1 MNFMPRFQAEVL
13 SVFRLRT
20 ICPCDNLNNCPGY
33 QVGTS
38 EVLCLKRPASTAG
51 VAQSVEHLICN
62 QGVGGSNPFA
72 SSRKQVSGNREVLRG
87 NARERRSFKA
97 LLQLIFRR
105 V

>member
-1 MNFMPRFQAEVL
+1 MNFMPRFHAEVL

-72 SSRKQVSGNREVLRG
+72 SSRKRIQQAAVAAQQVFRNALHSEVFPC
-87 NARERRSFKA
+87 E
-97 LLQLIFRR
+97 
-105 V
+105 